1 MADYNLVVLVGRL
14 TRDPELKYPPNGGT
28 PFTKLGM
35 AINHTSNMPDG
46 SYQKSVTFVDISVWQ
61 HQAEI
66 VCQVLRKGST
76 FLVAGALELL
86 RWVDKD
92 GQKRSKLRVRAQRVQ
107 FMDRKLVPEP
117 VVAGGGEAEPVAAEA
132 AVAGS
137 HGGGNDGAEAD
148 DDE

>member
-14 TRDPELKYPPNGGT
+14 TRDPELKYTPNGGT

-66 VCQVLRKGST
+66 V
-76 FLVAGALELL
+76 VAKRIVAQQIADVAHADLL
-86 RWVDKD
+86 
-92 GQKRSKLRVRAQRVQ
+92 Q
-107 FMDRKLVPEP
+107 P
-117 VVAGGGEAEPVAAEA
+117 
-132 AVAGS
+132 
-137 HGGGNDGAEAD
+137 
-148 DDE
+148 